1 METSSSP
8 DDSTKQVQ
16 HLQSIED
23 YRRNG
28 GAVTL
33 TQLEELERW
42 GMLRLDASAHLTLG
56 FDLYVIRDNHVC
68 TTSWPGF
75 AVIQAGRAFWTET
88 DAESAL
94 FLITA
99 KSQISPI
106 TEAQWQHLRP
116 GTPVFII
123 TVADGMATGV
133 NESQVTHADAL
144 DHCQQ
149 CWHQL
154 KGRAFFTIVA
164 AHATWL
170 LQCQAQ
176 TLPVTVEQAHS
187 LHPGDVL
194 YQNSPCHTEPFTW
207 VSWSQQKRRIKRGN
221 CFFTRTAAVAAY
233 DATRPQADG
242 ETARQARVASYRTST
257 LPMTKAEAQDL
268 RYGMD
273 IWTISATGE
282 PQPLQVAW
290 PECPNHMPDS
300 FTNLLLSQKLFWN
313 RDAAR
318 DCGLAAAI
326 GCPAPTPVATVKDD
340 KCNASDLTQYG
351 ISDSTWK
358 VVSGTTSHFGEHER
372 AVQDSMGCNIATA
385 WGWDDQS
392 SDRYAVLI
400 ARIPAMLLRL
410 QNNIRV
416 LARAAASACSDS
428 IRQDMVVEQVVTQT
442 LLADLSHDHNTLV
455 DDAIAVI
462 MRVRNDDSAR
472 IRAGVPHMDAS
483 LRRAIDDIAARAQP

>member
-56 FDLYVIRDNHVC
+56 FDLYVIRDNHVR

-75 AVIQAGRAFWTET
+75 AAIQAGRAFWTET

-282 PQPLQVAW
+282 PQPLQIVW

-300 FTNLLLSQKLFWN
+300 FTNLLLSRKLFWSK
-313 RDAAR
+313 DTALCYCLSSAWY
-318 DCGLAAAI
+318 LAPI
-326 GCPAPTPVATVKDD
+326 PVATETVDTDTAPALVNELTHKSTALVAVTQQLET
-340 KCNASDLTQYG
+340 KSTALVAVTQQLETKSTALEQARDLLQQAFVHNKE
-351 ISDSTWK
+351 S
-358 VVSGTTSHFGEHER
+358 
-372 AVQDSMGCNIATA
+372 TA
-385 WGWDDQS
+385 WLFRLNISAYPDVRELQS
-392 SDRYAVLI
+392 
-400 ARIPAMLLRL
+400 RL
-410 QNNIRV
+410 H
-416 LARAAASACSDS
+416 AF
-428 IRQDMVVEQVVTQT
+428 
-442 LLADLSHDHNTLV
+442 
-455 DDAIAVI
+455 I
-462 MRVRNDDSAR
+462 MEHGGFNEDK
-472 IRAGVPHMDAS
+472 
-483 LRRAIDDIAARAQP
+483 L